1 MENTLTGYENRKRF
15 LMGSCNSGSKGT
27 NNSSGLVVSQQD
39 LSKITDD
46 ELKNLDNQFKTSID
60 VMNNELTRLVNNQT
74 GTQSKEYYNAR
85 NQLTD
90 LRNSHRKVIDEI
102 VKRKSEKSKNTTTTK
117 KTFVN
122 SYGEATT
129 RDITTSTYKQLQ
141 RKLNKQIMRFIGG

>member
-1 MENTLTGYENRKRF
+1 MAKGNRGGKRA
-15 LMGSCNSGSKGT
+15 
-27 NNSSGLVVSQQD
+27 SGLIVSQQD
-39 LSKITDD
+39 LSKMTDN

-60 VMNNELTRLVNNQT
+60 VMNNELMRLVNNPSQNNPT
-74 GTQSKEYYNAR
+74 GTQSKEYYDAR
-85 NQLTD
+85 NQLTN
-90 LRNSHRKVIDEI
+90 LRDSHRKVIDEI
-102 VKRKSEKSKNTTTTK
+102 VKRKSEKSKNTVTN

>member
-1 MENTLTGYENRKRF
+1 M
-15 LMGSCNSGSKGT
+15 
-27 NNSSGLVVSQQD
+27 
-39 LSKITDD
+39 TDD
-46 ELKNLDNQFKTSID
+46 ELKNLDNQFKNSID
-60 VMNNELTRLVNNQT
+60 VVNNELMRLVNNPSQNNPT

-102 VKRKSEKSKNTTTTK
+102 VKRKSEKSKNTVTN

>member
-1 MENTLTGYENRKRF
+1 MAKGNRGGKRT
-15 LMGSCNSGSKGT
+15 SV
-27 NNSSGLVVSQQD
+27 LVVSQED
-39 LSKITDD
+39 LSKMTDD

-60 VMNNELTRLVNNQT
+60 VMNNELTRLVNNTT
-74 GTQSKEYYNAR
+74 GTQSKEYYDAR

-102 VKRKSEKSKNTTTTK
+102 VKRKSEKSKNTATN

-129 RDITTSTYKQLQ
+129 RDVSTSTYKQLQ
-141 RKLNKQIMRFIGG
+141 RKLNKQIMKFIGG

>member
-1 MENTLTGYENRKRF
+1 MAKGNRGGKRA
-15 LMGSCNSGSKGT
+15 
-27 NNSSGLVVSQQD
+27 SGLVVSQQD
-39 LSKITDD
+39 LSKMTDD

-60 VMNNELTRLVNNQT
+60 VINNELTKLVSKPSQNNPT
-74 GTQSKEYYNAR
+74 GKQSKEYYDAR

-102 VKRKSEKSKNTTTTK
+102 VKRKSEKSKNTATNK
-117 KTFVN
+117 NFVN

-141 RKLNKQIMRFIGG
+141 RKLNKQVMKFIGG